1 MGSYTSLFIAF
12 LFGVCFNMLWN
23 YLMNLGSTI
32 VMMRTAINDSLIVMA
47 KNIQDVYEIKYL
59 KEEAMRLVGRDDKYI
74 DWQSEIDRRQ
84 INSLKTSCIRNFI
97 NSVPTKYNHLVKF
110 DDWDSAM
117 EYIDSVIKEEK

>member
-1 MGSYTSLFIAF
+1 
-12 LFGVCFNMLWN
+12 
-23 YLMNLGSTI
+23 MNLGSTI